1 MSQSYPRLIDF
12 ESVPNFRDLG
22 GYRAR
27 DGRAV
32 AWRRL
37 FRSAELHS
45 ISRPDIARF
54 KQDIRPRVVIDLRTP
69 RELTRQREISLLG
82 EVGARYHNLP
92 FRPASSDYLRH
103 ETELFRDATD
113 LGELYLYRIRQP
125 EFGKRLVDSLEL
137 IADRNN
143 HPLVFHCS
151 VGKDRTGVLAAM
163 LLAAA
168 GVIDEDIVHDY
179 TLSAPFMPE
188 LRDRWRNAAAAPPEV
203 KEVPDFQWEASAE
216 SMARFLA
223 LLRREYGS
231 AAGYLEV
238 HGADDSLPQRLQEAL
253 LVSNAGVLATG

>member
-1 MSQSYPRLIDF
+1 MNQSSYPRHINF

-32 AWRRL
+32 AWRQL
-37 FRSAELHS
+37 FRSGALQS
-45 ISRPDIARF
+45 MSQPDVARF
-54 KQDIRPRVVIDLRTP
+54 KEDIRPRTVIDLRTS
-69 RELTRQREISLLG
+69 RELTKQREISLLG
-82 EVGARYHNLP
+82 EVGARYQNVP
-92 FRPASSDYLRH
+92 FRPDSSDYLKQ

-113 LGELYLYRIRQP
+113 LGELYLYRIHRP
-125 EFGKRLVDSLEL
+125 EFGKRLGDALEL

-168 GVIDEDIVHDY
+168 GVIDEDIIHDY

-188 LRDRWRNAAAAPPEV
+188 LRDRWRADPDAPPEV
-203 KEVPDFQWEASAE
+203 KAVPDFQWEASAE
-216 SMARFLA
+216 SMTRFLA

-231 AAGYLEV
+231 VAGYLEA
-238 HGADDSLPQRLQEAL
+238 HGADNALPQRLEEAL
-253 LVSNAGVLATG
+253 LV

>member
-1 MSQSYPRLIDF
+1 MNQSYPRHINF

-22 GYRAR
+22 GYRTR

-45 ISRPDIARF
+45 MSRPDIARL
-54 KQDIRPRVVIDLRTP
+54 KEDIRPRAVIDLRTP
-69 RELTRQREISLLG
+69 RELTKQREISLLG
-82 EVGARYHNLP
+82 EVGARYHNVS
-92 FRPASSDYLRH
+92 FRPDSSDYLKH

-113 LGELYLYRIRQP
+113 LAELYLYRIRPP
-125 EFGKRLVDSLEL
+125 EFAKRLGDALEL

-168 GVIDEDIVHDY
+168 GVMDEDIIHDY
-179 TLSAPFMPE
+179 TLSAPFMLE
-188 LRDRWRNAAAAPPEV
+188 LRDRWRNDPAAPPEV
-203 KEVPDFQWEASAE
+203 KEVPDVQWEASAE
-216 SMARFLA
+216 SMTRFLA

-231 AAGYLEV
+231 VAGYLKAQ
-238 HGADDSLPQRLQEAL
+238 GADNALPQRLEEAL
-253 LVSNAGVLATG
+253 LV

>member
-1 MSQSYPRLIDF
+1 MNQAYPRHINF

-22 GYRAR
+22 GYRTR

-37 FRSAELHS
+37 FRSAALHS
-45 ISRPDIARF
+45 MSRPDIARL
-54 KQDIRPRVVIDLRTP
+54 KEDIRPRAVIDLRTP
-69 RELTRQREISLLG
+69 REPIKQREISLLG
-82 EVGARYHNLP
+82 EVGARYHNVP
-92 FRPASSDYLRH
+92 FRPDSPDYLKH

-125 EFGKRLVDSLEL
+125 QFGKRLVDSLEL
-137 IADRNN
+137 IVDRNN

-168 GVIDEDIVHDY
+168 GVMDEDVIHDY

-188 LRDRWRNAAAAPPEV
+188 LRDHWRNDPAAPPEV

-231 AAGYLEV
+231 AAGYLKAQ
-238 HGADDSLPQRLQEAL
+238 GADNSLLQRLEEAL
-253 LVSNAGVLATG
+253 LV

>member
-1 MSQSYPRLIDF
+1 MNQSYPRHINF

-22 GYRAR
+22 GYRTR

-37 FRSAELHS
+37 FRSAALHS
-45 ISRPDIARF
+45 MSRPDIARLNE
-54 KQDIRPRVVIDLRTP
+54 DIRPRAVLDLRTP
-69 RELTRQREISLLG
+69 REPNKQRGISLLG
-82 EVGARYHNLP
+82 EMGARYYNVP
-92 FRPASSDYLRH
+92 FRPESPDYVKQ

-113 LGELYLYRIRQP
+113 MGELYLYRIRQP
-125 EFGKRLVDSLEL
+125 EFGKKLVDSLEL

-168 GVIDEDIVHDY
+168 GVIDEDIIHDY

-188 LRDRWRNAAAAPPEV
+188 IRDRTRNDPAAPPEA
-203 KEVPDFQWEASAE
+203 KELPDFQWEASAE

-231 AAGYLEV
+231 AAGYLKAQ
-238 HGADDSLPQRLQEAL
+238 GADNSLPQRLEEAL
-253 LVSNAGVLATG
+253 LV

>member
-1 MSQSYPRLIDF
+1 MNQSYPRHINF

-22 GYRAR
+22 GYRTR

-37 FRSAELHS
+37 FRSAALHAM
-45 ISRPDIARF
+45 SRPDIARL
-54 KQDIRPRVVIDLRTP
+54 KEDIRPRAVIDLRAP
-69 RELTRQREISLLG
+69 REPIKQQEISLLG
-82 EVGARYHNLP
+82 EMGARYHNVP
-92 FRPASSDYLRH
+92 FRPDSLDYVKH

-113 LGELYLYRIRQP
+113 LGELYLCRIREP
-125 EFGKRLVDSLEL
+125 ESGRKLVDSLEL

-143 HPLVFHCS
+143 HPLLFHCS

-168 GVIDEDIVHDY
+168 GVIDEDIIHDY
-179 TLSAPFMPE
+179 VLSAPFAPAI
-188 LRDRWRNAAAAPPEV
+188 RDRLRNDPAAPPEV
-203 KEVPDFQWEASAE
+203 KELPEFQWEASAE

-231 AAGYLEV
+231 AAGYLEAQ
-238 HGADDSLPQRLQEAL
+238 GADNSLLQRLEEAL
-253 LVSNAGVLATG
+253 LV

>member
-1 MSQSYPRLIDF
+1 MGEHIIL

-37 FRSAELHS
+37 FRSAALQS
-45 ISRPDIARF
+45 MSRPDIARF
-54 KQDIRPRVVIDLRTP
+54 KEGIRPRVVIDLRAS
-69 RELTRQREISLLG
+69 RELTKQREISLLS
-82 EVGARYHNLP
+82 EVGARYHNVP
-92 FRPASSDYLRH
+92 FSPASPDYIRQ

-113 LGELYLYRIRQP
+113 LGELYLYRIRRP

-179 TLSAPFMPE
+179 TLSAPYMPE
-188 LRDRWRNAAAAPPEV
+188 LRDRWRSDPAAPPEV
-203 KEVPDFQWEASAE
+203 KDVPDSHWEALAE
-216 SMARFLA
+216 SMVRFLA

-231 AAGYLEV
+231 VAGYLEAQ
-238 HGADDSLPQRLQEAL
+238 GADNSLLQRLEEAV
-253 LVSNAGVLATG
+253 LVRRTRVVG